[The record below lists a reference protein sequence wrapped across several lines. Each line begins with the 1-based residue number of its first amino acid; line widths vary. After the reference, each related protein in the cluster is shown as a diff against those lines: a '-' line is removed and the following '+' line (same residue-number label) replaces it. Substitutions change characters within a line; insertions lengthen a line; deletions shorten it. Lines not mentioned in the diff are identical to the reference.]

1 LQTRPHSPQEKET
14 HQNPKKQLKD
24 DKQKVTIRHVKINAK
39 LAKKFREQ
47 SQKQENAQD
56 NDGESFYIPYAEKIV
71 NEILKLCVLSESQAR
86 KLLDLK
92 HLNISADGTKLKAH
106 SNPHGKKVCNCQTD
120 SSDSTAHHCECKRF
134 YNANEASWGYD
145 SYRDCYVFGY
155 NLYQVNSWSF
165 DNKAELPAYLM
176 MVTAARQDSV
186 SGMYACQRIT
196 KGMRYHIDN
205 GCFDGAHDA
214 TDFYI
219 MARDVWDM
227 RPFIPINK
235 TNEGNIK
242 NLPMSTMTEDG
253 VPICQAGHQMYY
265 NGYCKDRDR
274 LKWRCPIKARKNSDL
289 KCDRLDSCSPSSYGR
304 VVYTHPADNPR
315 LYTPVAR
322 GTDKWQDIYDHRTSA
337 ERVFKREKNDFKLTD
352 FRTRSK
358 ERYLF
363 YALLTAIAVHI
374 DTWYRVDKEKKESP

>member
-1 LQTRPHSPQEKET
+1 MQRRPHSPQEKET

-24 DKQKVTIRHVKINAK
+24 DKQKVTIRHIKIIAK
-39 LAKKFREQ
+39 LAKRFQEQ
-47 SQKQENAQD
+47 LKEQENQEQENQEQD
-56 NDGESFYIPYAEKIV
+56 GLSSVHIPYAEKFV
-71 NEILKLCVLSESQAR
+71 NEILKLCCLNESQAR

-92 HLNISADGTKLKAH
+92 HLNISADGSKLKAH
-106 SNPHGKKVCNCQTD
+106 SNPHGKKVCNCQGD
-120 SSDSTAHHCECKRF
+120 SSHHCECKRF

-196 KGMRYHIDN
+196 KGMRYHFDN

-227 RPFIPINK
+227 KPFIPLNK

-253 VPICQAGHQMYY
+253 IPICQAGHQMYY

-274 LKWRCPIKARKNSDL
+274 LKWRCPIRAKKSDNL
-289 KCDRLDSCSPSSYGR
+289 KCDYLDTCSQSAYGR
-304 VVYTHPADNPR
+304 VIYTHPKDNPR

-322 GTDKWQDIYDHRTSA
+322 GTDKWQEIYDQDRKS
-337 ERVFKREKNDFKLTD
+337 V
-352 FRTRSK
+352 
-358 ERYLF
+358 
-363 YALLTAIAVHI
+363 V
-374 DTWYRVDKEKKESP
+374 

>member
-1 LQTRPHSPQEKET
+1 MMRISLGPKNLAVFTVLLQLNQGQGNKTY
-14 HQNPKKQLKD
+14 L
-24 DKQKVTIRHVKINAK
+24 
-39 LAKKFREQ
+39 LL
-47 SQKQENAQD
+47 
-56 NDGESFYIPYAEKIV
+56 
-71 NEILKLCVLSESQAR
+71 NEFFFDVVFCMKGIIL
-86 KLLDLK
+86 
-92 HLNISADGTKLKAH
+92 I
-106 SNPHGKKVCNCQTD
+106 
-120 SSDSTAHHCECKRF
+120 
-134 YNANEASWGYD
+134 
-145 SYRDCYVFGY
+145 
-155 NLYQVNSWSF
+155 YQINSWSF
-165 DNKAELPAYLM
+165 DNKSELPAYLT

-196 KGMRYHIDN
+196 KGMRYHVNN

-219 MARDVWDM
+219 MARDVLFFRHSAEREWDM
-227 RPFIPINK
+227 RPFIPLNK

-253 VPICQAGHQMYY
+253 IPICQAGHQMYY

-274 LKWRCPIKARKNSDL
+274 LKWRCPIRAKKSDNL
-289 KCDRLDSCSPSSYGR
+289 KCDYLDTCSQFAYGR
-304 VVYTHPADNPR
+304 VIYTHPKDNPR

-374 DTWYRVDKEKKESP
+374 DTWYRVDANPLADRANIQAVEK

>member
-1 LQTRPHSPQEKET
+1 
-14 HQNPKKQLKD
+14 LKD
-24 DKQKVTIRHVKINAK
+24 DKQKVTERHVKIVAR
-39 LAKKFREQ
+39 LASKFREQ
-47 SQKQENAQD
+47 YQEND
-56 NDGESFYIPYAEKIV
+56 ETPFYIPHAEKIV

-86 KLLDLK
+86 KLLDLN

-106 SNPHGKKVCNCQTD
+106 SNPHGKKVCKCISQGNP
-120 SSDSTAHHCECKRF
+120 HCECKRF
-134 YNANEASWGYD
+134 YNAKEASWGYD
-145 SYRDCYVFGY
+145 SYRDCYVYGY

-165 DNKAELPAYLM
+165 DNKTELPAYLM

-186 SGMYACQRIT
+186 SGMYACQRVT

-214 TDFYI
+214 TDLYI

-227 RPFIPINK
+227 KPFIPINK

-253 VPICQAGHQMYY
+253 VPICHAGHQMYY
-265 NGYCKDRDR
+265 SGYCKDRDR
-274 LKWRCPIKARKNSDL
+274 LKWRCPIKARKNRNL
-289 KCDRLDSCSPSSYGR
+289 KCDCIDNCSPSTYGR
-304 VVYTHPADNPR
+304 VVYTHPSDNPR

-322 GTDKWQDIYDHRTSA
+322 GTDKWQEIYDHRSSS
-337 ERVFKREKNDFKLTD
+337 ERVFKREKNDFKLTE
-352 FRTRSK
+352 FKTRSK

-374 DTWYRVDKEKKESP
+374 DTWYRQDNPKSP